1 MNVDTFNYGGFY
13 TICGV
18 KEAKDT
24 NKYLDITLLASSLK
38 KEGEVVKRLHNY
50 QKKLAEKDKDK
61 SSKKKDDKVLSF
73 KTALI
78 DN

>member
-1 MNVDTFNYGGFY
+1 M
-13 TICGV
+13 CGV

-24 NKYLDITLLASSLK
+24 NKYLDITLLANSLK
-38 KEGEVVKRLHNY
+38 KEGEVVKQLHNY
-50 QKKLAEKDKDK
+50 QKKLAEKDKEK
-61 SSKKKDDKVLSF
+61 SSKKKDEKVISF